1 MTLEQQETLIEFFKE
16 MPNDQGLWFEVYYDA
31 PWSDET
37 MLKKVMAFSKS
48 TRRSNNELNYALLS
62 GGQMIFL
69 NDVDINEFKLVTN
82 FVN

>member
-16 MPNDQGLWFEVYYDA
+16 MLTDQGLWFEVYYDA

-37 MLKKVMAFSKS
+37 MLKKVIAFSKS
-48 TRRSNNELNYALLS
+48 TRRSNNELNYALLG

-69 NDVDINEFKLVTN
+69 DDVDINEFKLVTN